1 MEQNE
6 TSFESIQSEYRRKL
20 DCYKTQEVTLKAKI
34 ERLKRK
40 QERNNYPRWT
50 DHFVRPVMDEL
61 ARLTPEIEWELKD
74 TLNTFGLRG
83 ECPIFGKTASGRTI
97 AITFTCDYSSG
108 TLYYDTGMLN
118 SRFKTNTLGD
128 LNGYNNVIA
137 PVENMQMLVDFVRRQ
152 TTPLGVSYDFI
163 AEGERVRCTV
173 EGYEGEYTILRVE
186 KYGDNSIYADTR
198 IQFFDGR
205 REFFAYPHEIQALE
219 VQEDYPGVME

>member
-6 TSFESIQSEYRRKL
+6 TTFESIQSEYRRKL
-20 DCYKTQEVTLKAKI
+20 DYYRTQEVALEAKI

-40 QERNNYPRWT
+40 QERNKYPHWT

-61 ARLTPEIEWELKD
+61 ARLTPEIQWELEDK
-74 TLNTFGLRG
+74 LNTFGLRG
-83 ECPIFGKTASGRTI
+83 ECPIFGETASGGTV

-137 PVENMQMLVDFVRRQ
+137 PVENIQMLVDFVRRR

-163 AEGERVRCTV
+163 AEGKCVRCTV
-173 EGYEGEYTILRVE
+173 EGCEGEYTILQVE

-198 IQFFDGR
+198 IRFFDGR
-205 REFFAYPHEIQALE
+205 REFFAYPHEIQPLE
-219 VQEDYPGVME
+219 VQEDYPGVLK